1 MSIDPNIQTASAELV
16 NQTVYLPTFVQKL
29 ASAGYTIESE
39 AELVEMIRIGSALR
53 ADYEA
58 SHNKAANDRVA
69 VLTQLRQQLTG
80 EASTAVAPQQKAAAA
95 NPKVFQA
102 VCNLLA
108 AAQ

>member
-29 ASAGYTIESE
+29 ASAGFAPQNE
-39 AELVEMIRIGSALR
+39 AELVEMLQIGLALR

-58 SHNKAANDRVA
+58 SHNKVANDRVA
-69 VLTQLRQQLTG
+69 VLSQLRQHLTG
-80 EASTAVAPQQKAAAA
+80 ENQGTVAPQQKAAAA
-95 NPKVFQA
+95 NPRVFQA

-108 AAQ
+108 AG

>member
-29 ASAGYTIESE
+29 ASAGFALQSE
-39 AELVEMIRIGSALR
+39 AELVEMLQIGLALR

-58 SHNKAANDRVA
+58 SHNKVANDRVV
-69 VLTQLRQQLTG
+69 VLSQLRQQLTG
-80 EASTAVAPQQKAAAA
+80 GNQTAVAPQQKAAAA
-95 NPKVFQA
+95 NPTVFQA

-108 AAQ
+108 AG